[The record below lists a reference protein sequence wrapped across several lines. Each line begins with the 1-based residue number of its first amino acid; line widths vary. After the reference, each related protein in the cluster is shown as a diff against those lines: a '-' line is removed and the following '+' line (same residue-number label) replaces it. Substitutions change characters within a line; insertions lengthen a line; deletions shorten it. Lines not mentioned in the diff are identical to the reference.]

1 MNYSKINNLFGW
13 LAFLIAAI
21 TYTLTLEPSTSFW
34 DCGEFIAC
42 IYRLQVAHQPGAP
55 LFTMIGKAFSL
66 LSFGDV
72 TKVAFWTNM
81 ASALASAA
89 TILFLFWSITMLAK
103 KILVKKA
110 EDLNTTNLILII
122 GSGLVGALAY
132 TFSDTFWF
140 SAVESEVY
148 AQSSLCTAVVF
159 WAILKFD
166 AHADEPHADRWI
178 VFIAY
183 IMGLSIGI
191 HLLNLLVIPVAALIF
206 YFRRSK
212 NVTASGTIWSF
223 IVGVVV
229 LGLVLWGI
237 IQFTVKGAA
246 YADLLFVNTLG
257 FSFNSGAIVFYLLVV
272 VTLVAGLYYSVTTS
286 KPALFTA
293 IGAFVAALT
302 ISAGII
308 GFIAAGAVL
317 ALLEYVLKVREKRYS
332 LNMVLICTLF
342 ILFGYSSF
350 VMIVIRAK
358 AGTNLNNSDPQDA
371 FALNSYLNR
380 DQYGETPLVYGQ
392 YFDGKPV
399 DQTEGATL
407 YRRGEKKYEVA
418 GKKLKTTYDHNT
430 LFPRIF
436 DNDANKSAFYREWLQ
451 MSQDET
457 PNMGHNLGFFFSWQV
472 QQMYGR
478 YFLWNFWG
486 RSNDMDGQN
495 NSNGT
500 DGNYISGL
508 NFGKS
513 LPSTVTHS
521 KAYNRLFALP
531 FIIGL
536 LGLIYH
542 FQRSKR
548 DAAVV
553 TVLFFFTGLAIVL
566 YLNQNPLQP
575 RERDY
580 AYAGSFYVF
589 TIWIGL
595 GVLFIA
601 DLLRKVVNPKV
612 GAAIAT
618 VVCLLAA
625 PVLMASQEWD
635 DHDRSTKLTPHDM
648 ASNYLNTCA
657 PNAILFTYGDND
669 TYPLWYAQE
678 VEGIRP
684 DVRIVNLSLLGTD
697 WYIRQMKQKMN
708 DSEPLPITMPNN
720 KFASGIRDIIYWN
733 EQMNVKD
740 TTELKE
746 VFDFITSDN
755 PDTKVQY
762 ESGLSQNYLPTKN
775 FKITV
780 NPDEVIRTG
789 TVSANQKGDIVP
801 AVTWKMNSNYV
812 TKDNLALID
821 ILAHN
826 NWKRPVYFAIT
837 VGSENMMGLDKYLH
851 DEGFAYHL
859 QPLKTDTAQNAPDP
873 MNTLVM
879 YNNMMTKFKWGN
891 MKNAKYLDHESVTMF
906 LPIIQKQFN
915 SLIANL
921 TKEGHQDL
929 AIKALNRYAEVMPD
943 DIPYSE
949 IALRKFYLTNNAFNL
964 NQTALATKWTNQ
976 LDDFV
981 TNLLDYN
988 NKVMQNGGG
997 EVNQRDVQLGLY
1009 ILNGLMEYT
1018 STHKQTALFNKL
1030 SAQFKGYEAKFG
1042 NVLGGQ
1048 QQ

>member
-110 EDLNTTNLILII
+110 EDLNTTNLILIM

-166 AHADEPHADRWI
+166 AHADEPQADRWI

-223 IVGVVV
+223 ILGVVV

-257 FSFNSGAIVFYLLVV
+257 FSFNSGAIVFYLLVLV
-272 VTLVAGLYYSVTTS
+272 ALVAGLYYSVTTS
-286 KPALFTA
+286 KPALYAA
-293 IGAFVAALT
+293 IVAFVAALT
-302 ISAGII
+302 ISAGIL

-317 ALLEYVLKVREKRYS
+317 AFLEYVLKVREKRYS

-380 DQYGETPLVYGQ
+380 DQYGETPLLYGQ

-407 YRRGEKKYEVA
+407 YRRGETKYEVA

-436 DNDANKSAFYREWLQ
+436 DNDPNKSAFYRDWLQ
-451 MSQDET
+451 MGQEET
-457 PNMGHNLGFFFSWQV
+457 PNMGHNLGFFLSWQV
-472 QQMYGR
+472 QQMYNR

-486 RSNDMDGQN
+486 RTNDMDGQN

-500 DGNYISGL
+500 DGNFISGL
-508 NFGKS
+508 NFGKA
-513 LPSTVTHS
+513 LPYTVTHS

-542 FQRSKR
+542 FQRNKR
-548 DAAVV
+548 DAGVV
-553 TVLFFFTGLAIVL
+553 AVLFFFTGLAIVL

-601 DLLRKVVNPKV
+601 DLLRKFLSPKV
-612 GAAIAT
+612 GAGIAT

-625 PVLMASQEWD
+625 PVLMANQEWD
-635 DHDRSTKLTPHDM
+635 DHDRSTKMTPHDM
-648 ASNYLNTCA
+648 ASNYLNSCA

-708 DSEPLPITMPNN
+708 DSEPLPITMPNK
-720 KFASGIRDIIYWN
+720 KFASGVRDIIYWN

-762 ESGLSQNYLPTKN
+762 ESGLTQNYLPTKN

-780 NPDEVIRTG
+780 NPDEVISTG
-789 TVSANQKGDIVP
+789 TVSASQRADIVP

-826 NWKRPVYFAIT
+826 NWKRPIYFAIT

-859 QPLKTDTAQNAPDP
+859 QPLKPDTAQNAPDP

-949 IALRKFYLTNNAFNL
+949 IALRKFYLTNNAYNL
-964 NQTALATKWTNQ
+964 NQTALANKWTNQ
-976 LDDFV
+976 LDDFI
-981 TNLLDYN
+981 TNILDYN
-988 NKVMQNGGG
+988 YKVMQNGGG
-997 EVNQRDVQLGLY
+997 EMNQRDVQLCLY
-1009 ILNGLMEYT
+1009 VLNGLMEYT

-1048 QQ
+1048 Q

>member
-1 MNYSKINNLFGW
+1 MNYTKINNLFGW
-13 LAFLIAAI
+13 LAFIIAAV

-81 ASALASAA
+81 ASAIASAA
-89 TILFLFWSITMLAK
+89 TILFLFWSITMLAR
-103 KILVKKA
+103 KIVVKKG
-110 EDLNTTNLILII
+110 EEITSTHTILII
-122 GSGLVGALAY
+122 GAGLVGALAY

-148 AQSSLCTAVVF
+148 AQSSMFTAIVF

-178 VFIAY
+178 IFIAY

-191 HLLNLLVIPVAALIF
+191 HLLNLLVIPVIALII
-206 YFRRSK
+206 YFRRAK
-212 NVTASGTIWSF
+212 EVKTSGTIWAF

-257 FSFNSGAIVFYLLVV
+257 FSFNSGAIVFYLLVII
-272 VTLVAGLYYSVTTS
+272 TLVAGIYYSVTTS
-286 KPALFTA
+286 FAALIA
-293 IGAFVAALT
+293 AVVAFVLALT
-302 ISAGII
+302 ISGGIAG
-308 GFIAAGAVL
+308 FLAAGAVL
-317 ALLEYVLKVREKRYS
+317 AILEYVLKVREKRYT
-332 LNMVLICTLF
+332 LNMVLISTVF
-342 ILFGYSSF
+342 IMLGYSSF
-350 VMIVIRAK
+350 VMIVVRAK

-380 DQYGETPLVYGQ
+380 DQYGETPLLYGQ
-392 YFDGKPV
+392 YFDAKAI
-399 DQTEGATL
+399 DQTDGATI
-407 YRRGEKKYEVA
+407 YRRGATKYEVA
-418 GKKLKTTYDHNT
+418 GKKMKTTYDHNT

-436 DNDANKSAFYREWLQ
+436 DADGQKANFYREWLQ
-451 MSQDET
+451 MTPEET
-457 PNMGHNLGFFFSWQV
+457 PTMKHNLGFFFSWQIM
-472 QQMYGR
+472 QMYNR

-495 NSNGT
+495 DSNGT
-500 DGNYISGL
+500 DGNWTSGL
-508 NFGKS
+508 GFGKP
-513 LPSTVTHS
+513 LPYSVTQS

-531 FIIGL
+531 FLIGV

-542 FQRSKR
+542 FQRNKR
-548 DAAVV
+548 DAGVV
-553 TVLFFFTGLAIVL
+553 AVLFFFTGLAIVL

-580 AYAGSFYVF
+580 AYVGSFYVF
-589 TIWIGL
+589 AIWIGL

-601 DLLRKVVNPKV
+601 DILSKAINRKTA
-612 GAAIAT
+612 GIIAT
-618 VVCLLAA
+618 TLCLLAA
-625 PVLMASQEWD
+625 PVLMACQEWD
-635 DHDRSTKLTPHDM
+635 DHDRSTKMTPHDM
-648 ASNYLNTCA
+648 ASNYLNSCA

-678 VEGIRP
+678 VENIRP

-708 DSEPLPITMPNN
+708 ESEPLPLTMPNE
-720 KFASGIRDIIYWN
+720 KFAAGIRDIVYWSD
-733 EQMNVKD
+733 QMDVKD
-740 TTELKE
+740 TVELKE

-755 PDTKVQY
+755 PDAMVQY
-762 ESGLSQNYLPTKN
+762 ENGMKMNYLPTKQ
-775 FKITV
+775 FKLTI
-780 NPDEVIRTG
+780 NPEQVIKTG
-789 TVSANQKGDIVP
+789 TVPASQKDQIVP
-801 AVTWKMNSNYV
+801 AMEWSFNHNYV

-837 VGSENMMGLDKYLH
+837 VGNDNMMGLDKYMH

-859 QPLKTDTAQNAPDP
+859 QPLKPDTAANAPEP
-873 MNTLVM
+873 TNTLVM
-879 YNNMMTKFKWGN
+879 YNNMMTKYKWGN
-891 MKNAKYLDHESVTMF
+891 MKTAKYLDHESVTMF
-906 LPIIQKQFN
+906 FPIIQKQFN
-915 SLIANL
+915 SMIANL
-921 TKEGHQDL
+921 QKEGHNDL
-929 AIKALNRYAEVMPD
+929 AIKALNRYEEVMPD
-943 DIPYSE
+943 NIAYGE
-949 IALRKFYLTNNAFNL
+949 IALRKFYLLQNAYQL
-964 NQTALATKWTNQ
+964 NQTKLANKWATQ
-976 LDDFV
+976 LDDFIK
-981 TNLLDYN
+981 NSLDYN
-988 NKVMQNGGG
+988 YQVMQGGSG
-997 EVNQRDVQLGLY
+997 SISQRDLQLGMY
-1009 ILNGLMEYT
+1009 MLNGMVEMTKTYN
-1018 STHKQTALFNKL
+1018 QTELNKTL
-1030 SAQFKGYEAKFG
+1030 SAHFKEYENKFG
-1042 NVLGGQ
+1042 NVLGGGQ
-1048 QQ
+1048 